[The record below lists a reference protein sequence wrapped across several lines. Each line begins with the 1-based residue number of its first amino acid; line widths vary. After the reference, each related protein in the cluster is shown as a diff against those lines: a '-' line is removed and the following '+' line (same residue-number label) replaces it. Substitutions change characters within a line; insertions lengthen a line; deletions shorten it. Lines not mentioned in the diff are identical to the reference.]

1 MVIIIK
7 NIFIHTVVKLDIK
20 IDQITALAQVNLKFL
35 LDLIIFNEINI
46 DKQIF

>member
-7 NIFIHTVVKLDIK
+7 HIFIHTVVKLDIY
-20 IDQITALAQVNLKFL
+20 INQITALAQVNLKFF